1 MYHFGSSGHRSF
13 QRYQQYHRDAASLE
27 AWVQGSLPSYVENV
41 TPYVFEHRVLATTQ
55 PWLLMFHAPWC
66 GHCTRFMPHLEDVAR
81 TLKSEA
87 VTVGRVN
94 CEKYGKMCNK

>member
-1 MYHFGSSGHRSF
+1 M
-13 QRYQQYHRDAASLE
+13 
-27 AWVQGSLPSYVENV
+27 ENV
-41 TPYVFEHRVLATTQ
+41 TPYVFEHRVLGTTQ